1 MFVYPIQMQSYFY
14 IYSNLHLEIKKYTYN
29 INSIT
34 EKIGNL
40 KYKKPYK
47 KLKENTRKKKKHETE
62 LNKNGYVAPYPA

>member
-1 MFVYPIQMQSYFY
+1 MQSYFY
-14 IYSNLHLEIKKYTYN
+14 SYSNLHLEIKKYTYN

-47 KLKENTRKKKKHETE
+47 KLKEKLGNKHETE